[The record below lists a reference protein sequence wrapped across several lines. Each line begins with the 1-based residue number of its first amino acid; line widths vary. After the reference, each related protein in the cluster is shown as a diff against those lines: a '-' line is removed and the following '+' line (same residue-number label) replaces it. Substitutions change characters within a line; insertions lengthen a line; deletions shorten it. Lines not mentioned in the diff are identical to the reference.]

1 MMMNKDVADE
11 SPVVIITGGTTGL
24 GAAVARLLHAK
35 GYRLLLT
42 ALDDPQD
49 LHAEILKSGSAAI
62 FLSADLKDAEKSAQK
77 IVDAAI
83 GAWGRIDAVINC
95 AATISHKDVDEVSES
110 DWDEIFATNLKA
122 PFFMAQKAFPYLKAT
137 RGSIVN
143 VSSINAWR
151 PAKKNQLYD
160 SLKAALNNL
169 TEGLALEYLEHGVR
183 VNALLPGGFKTPLV
197 AKWLELY
204 LDRVPNEADFES
216 PSVGSA
222 QRVAQG
228 VVALISPELS
238 WVNGALLPIDGG
250 YRLI

>member
-1 MMMNKDVADE
+1 MMMNKDVAVE

-35 GYRLLLT
+35 RFRILLT

-49 LHAEILKSGSAAI
+49 LCGEILQNGGAAI
-62 FLSADLKDAEKSAQK
+62 FISADLKNAESSAEQ

-95 AATISHKDVDEVSES
+95 AATISHKDVSQVSES
-110 DWDEIFATNLKA
+110 DWDEIFATNLKG
-122 PFFMAQKAFPYLKAT
+122 PFFMAQKAFPYLKTT

-143 VSSINAWR
+143 ISSINAWR

-197 AKWLELY
+197 EKWLELY
-204 LDRVPNEADFES
+204 LDRVPNDQDFES

-222 QRVAQG
+222 ERVAQG
-228 VVALISPELS
+228 VLALISTELS
-238 WVNGALLPIDGG
+238 WINGALLPIDGG
-250 YRLI
+250 YRLT